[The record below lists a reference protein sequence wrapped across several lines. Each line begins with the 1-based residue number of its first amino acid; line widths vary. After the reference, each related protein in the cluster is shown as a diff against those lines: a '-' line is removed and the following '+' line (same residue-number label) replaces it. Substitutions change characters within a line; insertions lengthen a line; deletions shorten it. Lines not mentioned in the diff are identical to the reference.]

1 MAKPVQLE
9 VKEVLAV
16 ESGGFQH
23 VITTELVEGIPM
35 VKINPQQV
43 WLRKLWVAR
52 GSQDLS
58 APELTSAVTLA
69 MQALRRSI
77 HEARVRAGLADT
89 AKLEDLVV
97 RVNLAA
103 NLIGVGQSDSEEEDD
118 ELESKQ
124 PPSKKLRGQNSKIAP
139 LQAHNSTVQYSAVQY
154 AINICPAAQYSTVQS
169 TVQYSTATEVQC
181 GIQ

>member
-103 NLIGVGQSDSEEEDD
+103 NLIGVGQSDSEEEDE
-118 ELESKQ
+118 ELDPKQ
-124 PPSKKLRGQNSKIAP
+124 PPTKKLRGQNSKIAP
-139 LQAHNSTVQYSAVQY
+139 LQAHTSTVHSSRVQYSAVQY
-154 AINICPAAQYSTVQS
+154 AINICSAVQYRVQCSTVQRLKYNA
-169 TVQYSTATEVQC
+169 V
-181 GIQ
+181 